1 MFIYLISEENCSSRV
16 FISICNLAV
25 ALFALQQMVISMFP
39 RPVLPYCN
47 MEACRGRPL
56 ILEQASMHTI

>member
-16 FISICNLAV
+16 CNLAV